1 MTDGEGASSVPS
13 LFTDMQM
20 GGSSEDEDAIPAA
33 AAAAPAVA
41 AAERGKPTGALAL
54 APAPDRTLAPGWE
67 RLESA
72 KYPGRFFFYNAATE
86 ESTWEA
92 PAGSVVAKCESVC

>member
-1 MTDGEGASSVPS
+1 MASGASTVANV
-13 LFTDMQM
+13 FTGMQM

-33 AAAAPAVA
+33 AAAPSPAVA

-67 RLESA
+67 RWQILCFENI
-72 KYPGRFFFYNAATE
+72 PI
-86 ESTWEA
+86 STA
-92 PAGSVVAKCESVC
+92 QPPRSTLRPL